1 MVTIANDCLAIGQMF
16 MTEKEQ
22 QILTLIKQDPMIP
35 QQLLADKLG
44 CSRSAVAGHI
54 MNLTRKGFIQ
64 GKGYIIAPDE
74 YATVIGG
81 ANMDLCGRSESG
93 LIAGDSNPG
102 SLTSSAG
109 GVGRNI
115 AENLSRLGST
125 VQFIGALGDDLW
137 GEQLKKACREAG
149 VNVDHSLTITGA
161 TSSSYLSI
169 HGPDGEMQLALN
181 DMALLE
187 SLNAAQ
193 LSQRD
198 GVISRSTLLI
208 VDANL
213 SINAL
218 EYLFHVH
225 GDSTIL
231 VDPVSSVKASKLVP
245 FLNKIHTLKPNK
257 LEAELLSG
265 ITIETDSDL
274 PRVAEALHNKGVKQ
288 LLISLGSEG
297 AYSSA
302 HGKGRFIPASAVQV
316 NNVTGAGDALMAGL
330 AHGQL
335 KHWDWDKTVDFAL
348 GAARLALT
356 AENTINSTIS
366 EQAVLRLLEENSPC

>member
-1 MVTIANDCLAIGQMF
+1 MW
-16 MTEKEQ
+16 
-22 QILTLIKQDPMIP
+22 
-35 QQLLADKLG
+35 
-44 CSRSAVAGHI
+44 
-54 MNLTRKGFIQ
+54 
-64 GKGYIIAPDE
+64 
-74 YATVIGG
+74 
-81 ANMDLCGRSESG
+81 
-93 LIAGDSNPG
+93 GD
-102 SLTSSAG
+102 
-109 GVGRNI
+109 
-115 AENLSRLGST
+115 
-125 VQFIGALGDDLW
+125 
-137 GEQLKKACREAG
+137 QLKKACREAG
-149 VNVDHSLTITGA
+149 VNVDHCLTVTGA

-198 GVISRSTLLI
+198 GVMSRSTALI
-208 VDANL
+208 IDANL

-265 ITIETDSDL
+265 KTIEKDSDL
-274 PRVAEALHNKGVKQ
+274 PLVAETLHNKGIRQ

-302 HGKGRFIPASAVQV
+302 DGKGRFIPASAVQV

-335 KHWDWDKTVDFAL
+335 KHWHWDQTVDFAL

>member
-1 MVTIANDCLAIGQMF
+1 

-22 QILTLIKQDPMIP
+22 QILALLRQDPMI
-35 QQLLADKLG
+35 QQQSLADKMG

-54 MNLTRKGFIQ
+54 MNLTRKGIIQ

-81 ANMDLCGRSESG
+81 ANMDLCGRSSAD
-93 LIAGDSNPG
+93 LVVGDSNPG
-102 SLTSSAG
+102 SLISGAG

-115 AENLSRLGST
+115 AENLSRLGSS
-125 VQFIGALGDDLW
+125 VQFIGAMGDDLW

-149 VNVDHSLTITGA
+149 VNVDHCLTVTGA

-181 DMALLE
+181 DMALID
-187 SLNAAQ
+187 SLNSAQ

-198 GVISRSTLLI
+198 GVISRSTAI
-208 VDANL
+208 VLDANL
-213 SINAL
+213 STSAL

-225 GDSTIL
+225 GDKPII
-231 VDPVSSVKASKLVP
+231 VDPVSSVKASKLQP

-265 ITIETDSDL
+265 HTIKQITDL
-274 PRVAEALHNKGVKQ
+274 PSVAEILHEKGVKY

-297 AYSSA
+297 AYSSNQ
-302 HGKGRFIPASAVQV
+302 GEGRFIPASAVQV

-330 AHGQL
+330 AHGHL
-335 KHWDWDKTVDFAL
+335 MHWQWNETVDFAL
-348 GAARLALT
+348 AAARLAIV
-356 AENTINSTIS
+356 ADNTINSTMS
-366 EQAVLRLLEENSPC
+366 EQAVLRLLEENVPC